1 MWRLETPAGKSQFR
15 SMSEFEVIVAGAGP
29 AGLSAACLLA
39 VEGRRVALAA
49 QSHGDRE
56 DPRTVALM
64 APSIRMLE
72 YLGIW
77 PGTLKTET
85 QALRKLRLVDDTGSA
100 LKAPTIT
107 FDPAEIGEEAFGWNI
122 PLALLIPALRA
133 RASDLSVTMLNADV
147 VAAHPHGDR
156 VDLQLGS
163 GERHAAR
170 VVLAADGR
178 NSALRE
184 TAGIKTNRWSYGQM
198 ALATSFDHSGPHD
211 GISTEYHK
219 SAGPFTTVPMPGN
232 RSSLVWMERPERA
245 SALMALTDADL
256 AAEIQIGSHGELG
269 RVSNIGSRR
278 LFPME
283 GLVARDFAKNR
294 IMLIG
299 EAGHVVPPIGAQGLN
314 MSLRDAAQAADLMEG
329 DSDPGSAD
337 MLETYDTLRRRDV
350 QPRQQ
355 VIDLMNRSLLA
366 GFLPMESGRALGLGL
381 VAAFGPLRRA
391 VMQYGLAPT
400 SGLPR
405 IMRPQGKTPALM
417 A

>member
-1 MWRLETPAGKSQFR
+1 
-15 SMSEFEVIVAGAGP
+15 
-29 AGLSAACLLA
+29 
-39 VEGRRVALAA
+39 
-49 QSHGDRE
+49 
-56 DPRTVALM
+56 
-64 APSIRMLE
+64 
-72 YLGIW
+72 
-77 PGTLKTET
+77 
-85 QALRKLRLVDDTGSA
+85 
-100 LKAPTIT
+100 
-107 FDPAEIGEEAFGWNI
+107 
-122 PLALLIPALRA
+122 
-133 RASDLSVTMLNADV
+133 
-147 VAAHPHGDR
+147 
-156 VDLQLGS
+156 
-163 GERHAAR
+163 
-170 VVLAADGR
+170 
-178 NSALRE
+178 
-184 TAGIKTNRWSYGQM
+184 
-198 ALATSFDHSGPHD
+198 
-211 GISTEYHK
+211 
-219 SAGPFTTVPMPGN
+219 MPGN